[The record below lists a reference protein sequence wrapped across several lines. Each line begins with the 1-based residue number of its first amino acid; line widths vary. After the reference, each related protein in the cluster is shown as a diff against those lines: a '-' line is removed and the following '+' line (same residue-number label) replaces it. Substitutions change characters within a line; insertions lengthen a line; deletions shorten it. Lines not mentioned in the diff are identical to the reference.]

1 MCQGSLFLWRDPDV
15 FFRLLEV
22 VHMRG
27 PIICIYVKN
36 IVEAK
41 PPNYGSC
48 VMFKYLTPHLST
60 HLYTIAA
67 NQSSFGTS
75 NENLTGS
82 LVGTSQGLLPSDML
96 SSRSPS
102 PVFRKRAS
110 AAIFVPY
117 RDSVLTWLLKDSLG
131 GNSKTIMIA
140 SESLNCPIMSGMML
154 FLVTF

>member
-1 MCQGSLFLWRDPDV
+1 MSKVLKTWF
-15 FFRLLEV
+15 
-22 VHMRG
+22 
-27 PIICIYVKN
+27 
-36 IVEAK
+36 
-41 PPNYGSC
+41 PNYGSYL
-48 VMFKYLTPHLST
+48 MFEFLTYMYF
-60 HLYTIAA
+60 YTIPA

-140 SESLNCPIMSGMML
+140 SEWLNCLIML
-154 FLVTF
+154 FLVTIWCCISACDYQPVCDWIVLESPLCMFMLVASNMIYL